1 MNSQIADLVARIR
14 SLEAELESEVARHG
28 DELRF
33 RIENRRVV
41 FEREAIRLHREMKT
55 RLVRYLVEARPLS
68 VITAPVIYALIV
80 PLVLLDAAVTIYQSI
95 CFPAYGIPR
104 VRRRDYLVFDRHN
117 LAYLNAI
124 EKLNCAYCSYA
135 NGLFAYAREIG
146 ARTELYWCPIKHARR
161 VFGAHPHY
169 GRFVDFG
176 DADAYRGY
184 LERLKRGVEID
195 EAG

>member
-1 MNSQIADLVARIR
+1 MTPQIAELVDRIR
-14 SLEAELESEVARHG
+14 ALETELENEVVRHR

-55 RLVRYLVEARPLS
+55 RLTRYLVAARPLS
-68 VITAPVIYALIV
+68 LITAPVIYALIV
-80 PLVLLDAAVTIYQSI
+80 PVALLDLAVTIYQAI
-95 CFPAYGIPR
+95 CFPAYGIPK
-104 VRRRDYLVFDRHN
+104 VRRRDHLVFDRHN
-117 LAYLNAI
+117 LAYLNAV

-135 NGLFAYAREIG
+135 NGVFAYAREIA

-169 GRFVDFG
+169 GKFVDFG
-176 DADAYRGY
+176 DAEAYRNY
-184 LERLKRGVEID
+184 LGRLKQGIEID
-195 EAG
+195 PAG